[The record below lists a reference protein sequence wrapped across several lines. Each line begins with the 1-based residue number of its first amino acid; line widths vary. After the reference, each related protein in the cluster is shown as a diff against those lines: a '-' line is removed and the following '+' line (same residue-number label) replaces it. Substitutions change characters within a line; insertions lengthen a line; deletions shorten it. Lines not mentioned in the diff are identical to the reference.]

1 MSTIRNRTEQGRAY
15 VIGLTGNIATG
26 KSTVAAM
33 LRSLGADVLD
43 ADKLGHW
50 VMRPGTEVYQH
61 LVKCFGCQIL
71 APGGEI
77 DRARLGSIVFADP
90 KALADLESFVHPPVV
105 QETLRWI
112 AASQSTVLVV
122 EAVKLLEAK
131 MDRYCQAIWV
141 VTAPRWQ
148 QAERLMTTRHMDRQ
162 AAELRIAAQPAS
174 EERVARADVVID
186 NSGALSQTWRQV
198 LGAWNEIPG
207 VSPVSH
213 DTPWLQARP
222 KD

>member
-1 MSTIRNRTEQGRAY
+1 VSTIRNRPEESRAY

-50 VMRPGTEVYQH
+50 AMRPGTEVYQY
-61 LVKCFGCQIL
+61 VVRRFGCEIL

-77 DRARLGSIVFADP
+77 DRARLGSIVFADLV
-90 KALADLESFVHPPVV
+90 ALADLESFVHPAVV

-112 AASQSTVLVV
+112 SASQSKVLVV

-131 MDRYCQAIWV
+131 MDRYCQAVWV
-141 VTAPRWQ
+141 VTALRGQ
-148 QAERLMTTRHMDRQ
+148 QVERLMTTRHMDRE
-162 AAELRIAAQPAS
+162 AAELRLAAQPAS
-174 EERVARADVVID
+174 VERIVRADVVID

-213 DTPWLQARP
+213 DTPWL
-222 KD
+222 